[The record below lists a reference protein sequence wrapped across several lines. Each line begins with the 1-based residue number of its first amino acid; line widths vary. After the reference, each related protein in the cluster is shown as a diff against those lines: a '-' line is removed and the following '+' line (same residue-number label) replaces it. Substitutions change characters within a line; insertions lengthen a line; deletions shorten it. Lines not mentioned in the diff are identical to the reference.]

1 MTKRLVLILITL
13 VLTASC
19 GFKPIHKLSDTS
31 GINTNY
37 SVNIINSVSREIR
50 EEINANI
57 VSDGN
62 EKYSALLTITD
73 SLTPLIINT
82 NGTVAKYRVEIQI
95 NYILTEAEN
104 GKEISNGMARGSAQ
118 YDVGTSEINNEDMKK
133 SMTKTATKS
142 AIQLMVSKL
151 RSSISRANDN

>member
-31 GINTNY
+31 SINTNY

>member
-95 NYILTEAEN
+95 NYVLTEAEN

>member
-133 SMTKTATKS
+133 SMTMPINVRFKNYH
-142 AIQLMVSKL
+142 
-151 RSSISRANDN
+151 RHR